1 MASRPSQPITTDDRL
16 VARSLRS
23 AGYKLASYDRTPG
36 QGDGFVVEPDGTRRH
51 YEFKKLDVADPSKVA
66 AKIAKKNVKMQGQRA
81 HGLTS
86 ANKLVIDGSHAG
98 LSAAQMN
105 RGVQSYLTAP
115 QRSKYPNSL
124 DRVLTVGRGVAGR
137 PEVSTWSGPMLR
149 HPAAVANA
157 GRVGLQSSIGR
168 ARPAAPASPRAG
180 AGKPPGGATSLPAA
194 SNPQRGPMKGP
205 GTPSRTKAQVPR
217 PQARAAASP
226 VRSTGA
232 TGKPAPGGTPTARG
246 VGSSPKPQGTTPKP
260 ATSSSPRGTGGS
272 PKPPPAR
279 PAPPV
284 SRPPARPPTPAP
296 KPPQARPQPPA
307 RVPPRPTPVARP
319 PVPRQQPPRRP

>member
-23 AGYKLASYDRTPG
+23 AGYKLASYDRTAG
-36 QGDGFVVEPDGTRRH
+36 QGDGFVVEPDGSRRH
-51 YEFKKLDVADPSKVA
+51 YEFKKLNVADPSKVA

-105 RGVQSYLTAP
+105 RGVQSYLAAP

-124 DRVLTVGRGVAGR
+124 DRVLTIGRGVAGR

-149 HPAAVANA
+149 HPAGVANV

-168 ARPAAPASPRAG
+168 ARPVATVSPPAG
-180 AGKPPGGATSLPAA
+180 AGKPTRGATSVPAA
-194 SNPQRGPMKGP
+194 SNPQRGPKGT
-205 GTPSRTKAQVPR
+205 GAPSRAKAPVPR
-217 PQARAAASP
+217 PPARAAVNS
-226 VRSTGA
+226 VRSPGA
-232 TGKPAPGGTPTARG
+232 AGKPRPLGAPTARG
-246 VGSSPKPQGTTPKP
+246 VGSSPSPQVTTPKP
-260 ATSSSPRGTGGS
+260 AASSSPRGTGGA

-284 SRPPARPPTPAP
+284 SRPPARPSTPTP
-296 KPPQARPQPPA
+296 KTPQARPQPPA

-319 PVPRQQPPRRP
+319 PAPRQQPPRRP